1 MWLSDH
7 EDKEALLIAVEGGKM
22 VIKDEF

>member
-7 EDKEALLIAVEGGKM
+7 EDKGALLIAVEGGKM